1 MEKQKRIC
9 NVLEKICLVVA
20 MVLVFLLWLAEI
32 KMQIVSESVA
42 LYGMCIFMLLGVIF
56 NARKEYLTE
65 KDNPVSLKRTMNAI
79 VYVAEIQEGT
89 KDEFVEKFCLQMY
102 DKLIASGIIHQIKD
116 ERVSEKKWEVTTYG
130 LTKASRF

>member
-9 NVLEKICLVVA
+9 NVLEKICLVAVIL
-20 MVLVFLLWLAEI
+20 MLLLWMTGFNRPI
-32 KMQIVSESVA
+32 ISNDVA
-42 LYGMCIFMLLGVIF
+42 LYGMYFFLILGIVF
-56 NARKEYLTE
+56 NTRKEYLIE

-89 KDEFVEKFCLQMY
+89 KDELVEKFCLQMY

-116 ERVSEKKWEVTTYG
+116 ERVSEEKWEVTTYG
-130 LTKASRF
+130 LTKASRL